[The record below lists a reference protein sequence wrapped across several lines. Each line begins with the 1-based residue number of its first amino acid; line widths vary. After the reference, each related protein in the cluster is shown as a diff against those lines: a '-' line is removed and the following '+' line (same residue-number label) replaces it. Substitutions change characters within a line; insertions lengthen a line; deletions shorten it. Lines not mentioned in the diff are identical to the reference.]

1 VEIPDKPSVL
11 PIGVAEVLQAG
22 EGVALVGYGFG
33 AVLAQQT
40 AELVAE
46 VTGAHPT
53 VVNARFAK
61 PLDGGLM
68 RQLAARH
75 DLIVTIE
82 DHAVTGGFGSAV
94 LEALA
99 DTGARVLT
107 VGLPDRFID
116 HGKRDLLLRDAGLTP
131 EAIAARVVAAL
142 NAPSRTL
149 TASG

>member
-1 VEIPDKPSVL
+1 MS
-11 PIGVAEVLQAG
+11 
-22 EGVALVGYGFG
+22 
-33 AVLAQQT
+33 AQSHEA
-40 AELVAE
+40 AELIGEVA
-46 VTGAHPT
+46 GAPAT

-61 PLDGGLM
+61 PLDGTLM

-94 LEALA
+94 LEELA

-107 VGLPDRFID
+107 IGLPDRFID
-116 HGKRDLLLRDAGLTP
+116 HGKRDLLLREVGLTP
-131 EAIAARVVAAL
+131 EAIAARIVTAL
-142 NAPSRTL
+142 KAPTRTL